1 MGGQSGLKASREK
14 GLHFIFNFKLFFMAE
29 SENYILLIED
39 NPDDVELTI
48 LAFKKNNFANE
59 IKVVEDGEE
68 AIYFLSGKNNDGVSI
83 FGYPELILLD
93 LKLPKVNGH
102 EVLKKIKSDNKTKRI
117 PVVILTSSQEEEDI
131 IKGYDLGANS
141 YVRKPVDYQDFVSVV
156 NNLGV
161 YWLAIN
167 RNII

>member
-1 MGGQSGLKASREK
+1 MKKR
-14 GLHFIFNFKLFFMAE
+14 
-29 SENYILLIED
+29 ENYILLVED
-39 NPDDVELTI
+39 NPDDVELTL

-68 AIYFLSGKNNDGVSI
+68 AIDFLLNENEEGVSK

-93 LKLPKVNGH
+93 LKLPKKNGH
-102 EVLKKIKSDNKTKRI
+102 EVLKEIKSEDKTKRI

-141 YVRKPVDYQDFVSVV
+141 YVRKPVDYKDFVDVV

-161 YWLAIN
+161 YWLAVN
-167 RNII
+167 KNTP

>member
-1 MGGQSGLKASREK
+1 
-14 GLHFIFNFKLFFMAE
+14 MAE
-29 SENYILLIED
+29 QENYILLVED
-39 NPDDVELTI
+39 NPDDVELTL

-68 AIYFLSGKNNDGVSI
+68 AIKFMLGENDEGVSK

-93 LKLPKVNGH
+93 LKLPKVDGH
-102 EVLKKIKSDNKTKRI
+102 EVLKEIKSNKKTKRI
-117 PVVILTSSQEEEDI
+117 PVVILTSSQEDEDI

-141 YVRKPVDYQDFVSVV
+141 YVRKPVDYKDFVSVV

-167 RNII
+167 KNTK

>member
-1 MGGQSGLKASREK
+1 
-14 GLHFIFNFKLFFMAE
+14 MADR
-29 SENYILLIED
+29 ENYILLVED
-39 NPDDVELTI
+39 NPDDIELTI
-48 LAFKKNNFANE
+48 LAFEKNNFAND

-68 AIYFLSGKNNDGVSI
+68 AIHFLSGKNDEGISK

-102 EVLKKIKSDNKTKRI
+102 EVLKEIKADKKTKRI

-141 YVRKPVDYQDFVSVV
+141 YVRKPIDYQDFVEVV

-167 RNII
+167 KNII

>member
-1 MGGQSGLKASREK
+1 
-14 GLHFIFNFKLFFMAE
+14 MADR
-29 SENYILLIED
+29 ENYILLVED
-39 NPDDVELTI
+39 NPDDIELTI
-48 LAFKKNNFANE
+48 LAFEKNNFAND

-68 AIYFLSGKNNDGVSI
+68 AIHFLSGKNDEGISK

-102 EVLKKIKSDNKTKRI
+102 EVLKEIKADKKTKRI

-141 YVRKPVDYQDFVSVV
+141 YVRKPIDYQDFVEVV
-156 NNLGV
+156 NNIGV

-167 RNII
+167 KNII

>member
-1 MGGQSGLKASREK
+1 
-14 GLHFIFNFKLFFMAE
+14 MAKK
-29 SENYILLIED
+29 ENYILLVED
-39 NPDDVELTI
+39 NPDDVELTL

-68 AIYFLSGKNNDGVSI
+68 AIHFLLGENGGVSK

-102 EVLKKIKSDNKTKRI
+102 EVLKEIKSHKKTRRI

-141 YVRKPVDYQDFVSVV
+141 YVRKPVDYQDFVGVV

-167 RNII
+167 KNII

>member
-1 MGGQSGLKASREK
+1 MSEQ
-14 GLHFIFNFKLFFMAE
+14 
-29 SENYILLIED
+29 ENYILLVED

-68 AIYFLSGKNNDGVSI
+68 AINFLLGENSEGVST
-83 FGYPELILLD
+83 FGFPELILLD
-93 LKLPKVNGH
+93 LKLPKVDGH
-102 EVLKKIKSDNKTKRI
+102 EVLKEIKSDKKTKRI

-141 YVRKPVDYQDFVSVV
+141 YVRKPVDYKDFVDVV

-167 RNII
+167 KNIK

>member
-1 MGGQSGLKASREK
+1 MV
-14 GLHFIFNFKLFFMAE
+14 
-29 SENYILLIED
+29 ED
-39 NPDDVELTI
+39 NSDDVELT
-48 LAFKKNNFANE
+48 LPAFKKNNFAND
-59 IKVVEDGEE
+59 IKVAEDGEE
-68 AIYFLSGKNNDGVSI
+68 AINFLHGKNGEGVSK

-102 EVLKKIKSDNKTKRI
+102 EVLKETKSNKKTRRI

-141 YVRKPVDYQDFVSVV
+141 YVRKPVDYQDFVEVV
-156 NNLGV
+156 NNMGV

-167 RNII
+167 KNII

>member
-1 MGGQSGLKASREK
+1 M
-14 GLHFIFNFKLFFMAE
+14 
-29 SENYILLIED
+29 IED
-39 NPDDVELTI
+39 NPDDVELTV

-59 IKVVEDGEE
+59 IKVVEDGQE
-68 AIYFLSGKNNDGVSI
+68 ALDFLFGDESGGVNE
-83 FGYPELILLD
+83 FGFPELILLD

-102 EVLKKIKSDNKTKRI
+102 EVLKEIKSFKKTKRI

-141 YVRKPVDYQDFVSVV
+141 YVRKPVDYQDFVQVV

-167 RNII
+167 KNTK

>member
-1 MGGQSGLKASREK
+1 MSEQ
-14 GLHFIFNFKLFFMAE
+14 
-29 SENYILLIED
+29 ENYILLVED

-68 AIYFLSGKNNDGVSI
+68 AINFLLGKNGEGISK
-83 FGYPELILLD
+83 FGFPELILLD
-93 LKLPKVNGH
+93 LKLPKVDGH
-102 EVLKKIKSDNKTKRI
+102 EVLKEIKSDKKTKRI

-141 YVRKPVDYQDFVSVV
+141 YVRKPVDYKDFVDVV

-167 RNII
+167 KNIK

>member
-1 MGGQSGLKASREK
+1 MVKQ
-14 GLHFIFNFKLFFMAE
+14 
-29 SENYILLIED
+29 ENYILLIED
-39 NPDDVELTI
+39 NPDDVELTL

-68 AIYFLSGKNNDGVSI
+68 ALNFLYGDGSGGISEYG
-83 FGYPELILLD
+83 FPELILLD
-93 LKLPKVNGH
+93 LKLPKINGH
-102 EVLKKIKSDNKTKRI
+102 EVLKEIKSKKQTRRI

-131 IKGYDLGANS
+131 MKGYDLGANS
-141 YVRKPVDYQDFVSVV
+141 YVRKPVDYQDFVQVV

-167 RNII
+167 KNIK